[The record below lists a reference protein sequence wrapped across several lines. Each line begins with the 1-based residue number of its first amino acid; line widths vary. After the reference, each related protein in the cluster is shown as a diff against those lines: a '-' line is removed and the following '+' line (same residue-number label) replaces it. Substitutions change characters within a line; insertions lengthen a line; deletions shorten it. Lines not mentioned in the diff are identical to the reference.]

1 VALQACSQC
10 SPWVCTIS
18 SHPADTFLNI
28 TDVLVN
34 FSSWLYIQRTSKYVA
49 F

>member
-1 VALQACSQC
+1 MSVYHLFSASR
-10 SPWVCTIS
+10 
-18 SHPADTFLNI
+18 HTFLNI

-34 FSSWLYIQRTSKYVA
+34 FSSWLYIRRTSKYLV